1 MEFLKISLI
10 MFIFFYFSI
19 FNFLKILL
27 FKELFYY
34 YKNNKNILLEKLDYC
49 NILFYYLITLYEISY
64 NYILI
69 GYKKIKNNY
78 IRKYIHSYLEII
90 NTKYLELKNYLI
102 NKLFNIII
110 QIGIMIMFKNNKFN
124 KNNKNNK
131 SNKSNKSNKNN
142 KSNKKFNF
150 NKFLDDLDK

>member
-1 MEFLKISLI
+1 MEILKISLI

-34 YKNNKNILLEKLDYC
+34 YKNNKNILLEKSNYC
-49 NILFYYLITLYEISY
+49 NILFYYLITFYEISY
-64 NYILI
+64 YYFLI

-78 IRKYIHSYLEII
+78 IGIYIYSYLKII

-110 QIGIMIMFKNNKFN
+110 QIGIMIMFKNK
-124 KNNKNNK
+124 
-131 SNKSNKSNKNN
+131 